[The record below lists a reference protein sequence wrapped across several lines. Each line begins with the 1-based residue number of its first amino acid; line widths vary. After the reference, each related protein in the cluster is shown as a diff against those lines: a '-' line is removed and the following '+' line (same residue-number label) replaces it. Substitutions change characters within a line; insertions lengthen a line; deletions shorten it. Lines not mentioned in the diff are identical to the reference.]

1 MNYTPEERSEVI
13 RQAYRGLFEL
23 VAPMLF
29 DKYVNFI
36 DTYAGIEEDERDV
49 LYREIAGQE
58 DTAMLAQYIK
68 EKGRQ
73 EGRQEGSYKTLSSMV
88 KIMQKNG
95 MSEEKIAKMM
105 NMDIDTIKKILKGEQ
120 VDIPL
125 DLL

>member
-23 VAPMLF
+23 VAPILF

-36 DTYAGIEEDERDV
+36 DIYAGIEEDERDI

-73 EGRQEGSYKTLSSMV
+73 EGSYKTLSSMV
-88 KIMQKNG
+88 KIMRKNG

-105 NMDIDTIKKILKGEQ
+105 NMDVDSIKKILKGEQ